1 VILRDQ
7 FRYAFDNLR
16 RTRLRTV
23 LTAAGVAI
31 GIGAMTSMVSVGNGT
46 QRNVL
51 RAVNEQYVLTSVMV
65 QPADST
71 ENAGDTTR
79 SLDSAAVAAFR
90 DIPGVRDAYP
100 VIALPGLLVARG
112 ERLFQS
118 LEGMPAWLLAEQVE
132 RGRVEIIAGHV
143 YREGDTAALVLSERA
158 ARRLLPDST
167 PPDSLVGTEVQFL
180 VAQAASEAAPA
191 PPMPSLD
198 PQASLLPLVARSVG
212 RFQPT
217 TLSLTV
223 VGIIKGGGTFGDF
236 VGLSLWVPMETVEPL
251 HANAFQ
257 DLGSLLT
264 GETQG
269 GGYGLVQVLTG
280 SVMSVRQVQDSIAAM
295 GFRARSILDEIAE
308 IRRAFVIM
316 NGLLAMIGGV
326 SLAVAAMMIVNT
338 LVMAVLERTREI
350 GLLKSMGATDT
361 DVMRLFLTEA
371 GVIGLLGGGTGLVL
385 GYGVARIT
393 NFIANVQFERVGEI
407 KVNLVAFPAWLIAGG
422 LAFAVVVS
430 LAAGFYPARR
440 AAKVD
445 PVVALR
451 HF

>member
-1 VILRDQ
+1 MILRDQ

-71 ENAGDTTR
+71 EHAGDMTR

-90 DIPGVRDAYP
+90 GIPGVRDAYP
-100 VIALPGLLVARG
+100 IIALPGLLVARG

-132 RGRVEIIAGHV
+132 RGRVEITAGRV

-180 VAQAASEAAPA
+180 VAQAASQTA
-191 PPMPSLD
+191 PPTPTID
-198 PQASLLPLVARSVG
+198 PHTSLLPLVASPVG

-217 TLSLTV
+217 ALSLTV

-236 VGLSLWVPMETVEPL
+236 VGVSLWVPMETVEPL
-251 HANAFQ
+251 HANAFR

-280 SVMSVRQVQDSIAAM
+280 SVMSVRQVQDSIAVM
-295 GFRARSILDEIAE
+295 GFSARSILDEIAE

-361 DVMRLFLTEA
+361 DVMRLFLSEA
-371 GVIGLLGGGTGLVL
+371 GVIGLVGGGTGLVL
-385 GYGVARIT
+385 GYGVARLT
-393 NFIANVQFERVGEI
+393 NVIANMQFERVGEI

-430 LAAGFYPARR
+430 LVAGFYPARR